1 MNPGSS
7 ETTLA
12 TSIFDIA
19 SSFCSIQDVDTL
31 LTHITSAVERLTAS
45 EAASI
50 LLLDE
55 SKKQLVFRAATGE
68 KGSAMKKFY
77 VPVGKGIAGWVA
89 EHGEAV
95 IINDVQSDTRFT
107 GQIDKSSGFST
118 RSIMAIPMKADGEL
132 IGVCEALNKVNGSY
146 TEADRQIL
154 ADLAKLAAATIVNA
168 KRVEDHKNFFTHMI
182 DLLTV
187 AVEGVDSSLTGH
199 SYRVAELSCQIG
211 KAMGIEGASYRDLYY
226 GAILHDLGRITIHD
240 LRYLPN
246 VLNQTIERTPEK
258 LHPLVGSELVKDIR
272 LLSSIAPIIR
282 HHHEYVDGSGHPD
295 GLVGEDIPLAARIIC
310 LAEHV
315 DELHFGG
322 VMAADYIQQAR
333 KLAEEGSGTK
343 FDPEVVKVFLT
354 VWGAPS
360 A

>member
-118 RSIMAIPMKADGEL
+118 RSIMAIWPWPGQRKSVLPSDESTL
-132 IGVCEALNKVNGSY
+132 Y
-146 TEADRQIL
+146 RQIFL
-154 ADLAKLAAATIVNA
+154 RTGRGGRWRRIS
-168 KRVEDHKNFFTHMI
+168 
-182 DLLTV
+182 TV
-187 AVEGVDSSLTGH
+187 
-199 SYRVAELSCQIG
+199 
-211 KAMGIEGASYRDLYY
+211 
-226 GAILHDLGRITIHD
+226 
-240 LRYLPN
+240 
-246 VLNQTIERTPEK
+246 TPWWCWR
-258 LHPLVGSELVKDIR
+258 PW
-272 LLSSIAPIIR
+272 
-282 HHHEYVDGSGHPD
+282 
-295 GLVGEDIPLAARIIC
+295 ARRA
-310 LAEHV
+310 L
-315 DELHFGG
+315 
-322 VMAADYIQQAR
+322 
-333 KLAEEGSGTK
+333 
-343 FDPEVVKVFLT
+343 
-354 VWGAPS
+354 
-360 A
+360 